1 MKRAR
6 VFPQLSVRLILSASM
21 LATWMTFADSSPS
34 EAGVSCQD
42 FGCVKVELTYD
53 GARRMR
59 YFVQAYNFRR
69 GNIIANGDIYDST
82 NQLYIDIPE
91 KTCRNTTE
99 CVNAGHFN
107 YPNRCDGQVFELIGT
122 GHRRQD
128 PQTDIVE
135 DRDIE
140 VAPAQSGGAVV
151 QASCQR

>member
-59 YFVQAYNFRR
+59 YFVQAYNFPWEHHRQWR
-69 GNIIANGDIYDST
+69 YLRF
-82 NQLYIDIPE
+82 NQSALYRYTGEDLPE
-91 KTCRNTTE
+91 
-99 CVNAGHFN
+99 H
-107 YPNRCDGQVFELIGT
+107 
-122 GHRRQD
+122 
-128 PQTDIVE
+128 
-135 DRDIE
+135 DRMRE
-140 VAPAQSGGAVV
+140 RWSFQLSQPV
-151 QASCQR
+151 